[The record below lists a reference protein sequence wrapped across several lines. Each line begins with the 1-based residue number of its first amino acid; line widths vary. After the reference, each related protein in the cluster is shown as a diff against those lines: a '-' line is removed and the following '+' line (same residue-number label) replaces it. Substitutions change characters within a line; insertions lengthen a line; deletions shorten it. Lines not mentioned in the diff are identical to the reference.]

1 MTLPNRLTLSRFV
14 LTPVFAVSFYLM
26 RIFGSGA
33 AAAVFA
39 VACVLIYCYME
50 ITDLADGKIARKRG
64 LVTDLGKLFDPFA
77 DSVMHLTFFS
87 LFVHFRLI
95 GFIPFYLILFREV
108 SILFIRMLSMK
119 AGVVMPANAFGKF
132 KTFFYAFLSFLVIA
146 YASVSVFEDFPL
158 EFARTA
164 VFVFHALSYLAALF
178 SVISLAVY
186 FFSGVVKGGALSA
199 ISK

>member
-26 RIFGSGA
+26 RVCGQGA
-33 AAAVFA
+33 VSAALA
-39 VACVLIYCYME
+39 VACMLTYCYME

-87 LFVHFRLI
+87 LFAHFKMI
-95 GFIPFYLILFREV
+95 GFAAFYVILFREV

-132 KTFFYAFLSFLVIA
+132 KTFFYALLSFLVIA
-146 YASVSVFEDFPL
+146 FASVS
-158 EFARTA
+158 
-164 VFVFHALSYLAALF
+164 
-178 SVISLAVY
+178 
-186 FFSGVVKGGALSA
+186 
-199 ISK
+199 